1 MHVTKILNFI
11 FLTHYNKIGISWM
24 KSIYVNERQGENQMA
39 VFGNVQKLPFA
50 FFPLSSHFI
59 STAKSIFD
67 IAFFSSAAQSDYF
80 PSTFWMRIANPP
92 ERARCIFNVVLE
104 LTFFVVME
112 YVCTESCT
120 LTSPMPSASGV
131 SA

>member
-50 FFPLSSHFI
+50 FFPLSSHII
-59 STAKSIFD
+59 SQHDLYLVLPFFGCRSIRLLPFHLLD
-67 IAFFSSAAQSDYF
+67 ADSEPAGAGQMHLQRGLGIDF
-80 PSTFWMRIANPP
+80 
-92 ERARCIFNVVLE
+92 L
-104 LTFFVVME
+104 
-112 YVCTESCT
+112 
-120 LTSPMPSASGV
+120 SGD
-131 SA
+131 

>member
-24 KSIYVNERQGENQMA
+24 KSIYVNERQESVLISTKIVTWMKSIYVNERQGENQMA

-50 FFPLSSHFI
+50 FSPLSSYII

-67 IAFFSSAAQSDYF
+67 IAFFRLPLDQ
-80 PSTFWMRIANPP
+80 T
-92 ERARCIFNVVLE
+92 
-104 LTFFVVME
+104 
-112 YVCTESCT
+112 
-120 LTSPMPSASGV
+120 TSPPPSGCG
-131 SA
+131 

>member
-11 FLTHYNKIGISWM
+11 FLTHYNKIGISWMKSIYVNERQGVQPGGREGAAWM

-50 FFPLSSHFI
+50 FFPLSSYII

-67 IAFFSSAAQSDYF
+67 IAFFRLPLDRTISPP
-80 PSTFWMRIANPP
+80 PSG
-92 ERARCIFNVVLE
+92 C
-104 LTFFVVME
+104 
-112 YVCTESCT
+112 
-120 LTSPMPSASGV
+120 G
-131 SA
+131 